1 MRRLVLILA
10 LAGCSDFPQ
19 LDETIPAESRTAP
32 YPQLATTTDL
42 GPATET
48 DTEAE
53 TDGLLARMAA
63 LLARA
68 NALRAQ

>member
-19 LDETIPAESRTAP
+19 LDETISAGSRNAP
-32 YPQLATTTDL
+32 YPQLTELSDL

-48 DTEAE
+48 DIEAE
-53 TDGLLARMAA
+53 TEGLLARMAA

-68 NALRAQ
+68 GALRSR